1 MEGTTYAYA
10 YYLISGVLSCSTYT
24 VECGSIL
31 LRYSEIEREGK
42 LMQLQE
48 IDTLQDLMQW
58 VEENMQGARVTQDS
72 AGDIVIH
79 TGLISTMG
87 GYLHEREGDDE

>member
-1 MEGTTYAYA
+1 
-10 YYLISGVLSCSTYT
+10 
-24 VECGSIL
+24 
-31 LRYSEIEREGK
+31 
-42 LMQLQE
+42 MQLQE
-48 IDTLQDLMQW
+48 IDTIQDLILW

-87 GYLHEREGDDE
+87 GYLSPIEGECDKCADSYEVSSRDNRCGDCGNCGNCCTHKAGERE

>member
-1 MEGTTYAYA
+1 MK
-10 YYLISGVLSCSTYT
+10 I
-24 VECGSIL
+24 
-31 LRYSEIEREGK
+31 
-42 LMQLQE
+42 QE
-48 IDTLQDLMQW
+48 IDTLQDLILW

-87 GYLHEREGDDE
+87 GYLHPVGGECDKCGDSYELSSKDERCGDCGNCGDCCTHKEREGE

>member
-1 MEGTTYAYA
+1 MG
-10 YYLISGVLSCSTYT
+10 
-24 VECGSIL
+24 
-31 LRYSEIEREGK
+31 YSPDREGGEV
-42 LMQLQE
+42 MQLQE

-87 GYLHEREGDDE
+87 GYLHEREGE